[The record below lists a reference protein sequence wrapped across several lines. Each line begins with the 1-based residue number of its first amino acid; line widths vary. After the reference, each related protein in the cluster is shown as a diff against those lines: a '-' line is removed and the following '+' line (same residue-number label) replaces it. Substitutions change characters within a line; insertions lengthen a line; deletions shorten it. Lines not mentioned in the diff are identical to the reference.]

1 MNMGK
6 IQGLKDLTEM
16 KKEDLINDK
25 EYEKVKREVIGQ

>member
-1 MNMGK
+1 MGK
-6 IQGLKDLTEM
+6 IQELKDLTEM

>member
-1 MNMGK
+1 MGK